1 MCQWCI
7 STAISRHFTSDLSGD
22 RRQFLKFSSALL
34 AAGSA
39 AYSIP
44 GMAQA
49 SGPAD
54 VIFRNGS
61 IYPISGDNKKGGSAR
76 HCRRENPAL
85 RLYSRHHE
93 WGE

>member
-7 STAISRHFTSDLSGD
+7 STLISRHLTSELSSD

-54 VIFRNGS
+54 VIFAMVLFTPSRAIIRRWKRS
-61 IYPISGDNKKGGSAR
+61 PLPAEKSSA
-76 HCRRENPAL
+76 
-85 RLYSRHHE
+85 
-93 WGE
+93 